1 LSIPLLPTHPVSF
14 PDPESALVEP
24 DGLLAA
30 GGALNVPW
38 LTEAY
43 GRGIFPWFNSDDD
56 FILWWSPARRATLAP
71 GKMKVSRSLNKKIRQ
86 ADFEV
91 RVDCN
96 FDAVVAAC
104 AEPRKG
110 QDSTWIT
117 GAMRSAYNQMHDA
130 GLAHSVEIYIR
141 GSLCGG
147 LYGVSLG
154 RAFFGES
161 MFSRV
166 SDASKIALHALQ
178 TQLKRW
184 DFTLI
189 DCQIQNPHL
198 ASLGVT
204 EINRSSFLGILQ
216 QNSTIETRRGRW
228 QFD

>member
-1 LSIPLLPTHPVSF
+1 MSIPLLPTHPVRF

-96 FDAVVAAC
+96 FDA
-104 AEPRKG
+104 
-110 QDSTWIT
+110 
-117 GAMRSAYNQMHDA
+117 
-130 GLAHSVEIYIR
+130 
-141 GSLCGG
+141 
-147 LYGVSLG
+147 
-154 RAFFGES
+154 
-161 MFSRV
+161 
-166 SDASKIALHALQ
+166 
-178 TQLKRW
+178 
-184 DFTLI
+184 
-189 DCQIQNPHL
+189 
-198 ASLGVT
+198 
-204 EINRSSFLGILQ
+204 
-216 QNSTIETRRGRW
+216 
-228 QFD
+228 